1 MPNIHRSHGLRWN
14 DAIIHRN
21 EKRHAE
27 ACLLIV
33 VNYRLAAIAVI
44 AASQS
49 VARAIAVAARG
60 VVATAILAT
69 EAAFLAAR
77 LGLTAKSRRTALT
90 AKTLAATNSRSMALG
105 AVCLTV
111 PLTVTFLASGMTVSA
126 VRRAVV
132 ESCAA
137 SLS

>member
-1 MPNIHRSHGLRWN
+1 MI
-14 DAIIHRN
+14 A
-21 EKRHAE
+21 A
-27 ACLLIV
+27 
-33 VNYRLAAIAVI
+33 NYRLAAIAVV

-60 VVATAILAT
+60 AVAAT
-69 EAAFLAAR
+69 IAEAAFLATR
-77 LGLTAKSRRTALT
+77 LGLTAESCRAGLP
-90 AKTLAATNSRSMALG
+90 AKTLAATHTRSMALG
-105 AVCLTV
+105 AVAVCLAV
-111 PLTVTFLASGMTVSA
+111 PLTVTFFASGMAMAA